1 MATMASES
9 IWCTAELSSEHDF
22 VRKMFWGILVR
33 DVKGKAEKSIDP
45 TTLEMATGNSVRPVY
60 AQQTSIGRSAN
71 KYAFARG
78 ALAPSAVPCMLPPLP
93 RTCPLSVL
101 SPVQQGRRRRRHCE
115 RGFGTSTS
123 TRTVHHSLTDEN
135 EI

>member
-9 IWCTAELSSEHDF
+9 IWCTAELASEHDF

-78 ALAPSAVPCMLPPLP
+78 GA
-93 RTCPLSVL
+93 RT
-101 SPVQQGRRRRRHCE
+101 
-115 RGFGTSTS
+115 
-123 TRTVHHSLTDEN
+123 
-135 EI
+135 